1 MEATR
6 NSNSLGGA
14 RTLRDRD
21 SVRRKVFKLRMWGF
35 RLGPTDGPDPLLTS
49 VHSPFNLLRL
59 FKDDV
64 HRSKTDC
71 IIM

>member
-21 SVRRKVFKLRMWGF
+21 SVWRKVFKLRMWGF

-49 VHSPFNLLRL
+49 VYSPYNLLRS
-59 FKDDV
+59 FKDDY
-64 HRSKTDC
+64 H
-71 IIM
+71 

>member
-21 SVRRKVFKLRMWGF
+21 SVRRKVFQTENVG
-35 RLGPTDGPDPLLTS
+35 
-49 VHSPFNLLRL
+49 V
-59 FKDDV
+59 
-64 HRSKTDC
+64 
-71 IIM
+71 